1 MCTEGSYRKSESGQA
16 AVLMLLVLSA
26 LLLGAVGFA
35 VDLGNL
41 WFHRQAAQSASDAAC
56 QAGAMDML
64 VTSGGMQLQS
74 MGFTPGTGSN
84 CAASP
89 AATMCAYAKFNGY
102 GGAGPG
108 NNLNSAWNTVSW
120 SFPSAVSGVTAP
132 PASQTAAPYMQV
144 TVTENVPT
152 WFLPVFT
159 GSGYQ
164 QVSSSC
170 TCGLA
175 QVKEAAPMIVLHP
188 SMSGSF
194 YYSGGGKLTIV
205 GGPQRSLQVNST
217 STTAISWISSGII
230 NTSAGGP
237 NYTGSDVG
245 VVGGPAAGSGASTTG
260 FNGGTTGAWRSGGL
274 PVPDPY
280 AALAVPA
287 SIKSLTPIT
296 GTAGT
301 WVDYHQ
307 DGCPDHSGTHYPTT
321 DECIEFGPG
330 YYPNGITSLDGY
342 STAIFLPGIYYLNGS
357 LVAKS
362 SESLRNATP
371 CSPTCGPVSSQAGL
385 TSHQTD
391 GVMFYFLSGS
401 FSVSGCSGCV
411 NSSIDNV
418 SSTAI
423 TCDGNPPSA
432 LLGMPSTLPGNVLW
446 AQCTANGT
454 YWDGGG
460 DTSDSAGNPGS
471 RGILFFQDHGDLNQP
486 TFSGSGS
493 LSFAGSIYFH
503 SSSYSDLL
511 NISGGSSSG
520 TFIVGNIV
528 TDQVKLTGSGAINLA
543 LSPAPSVYMLKAA
556 TFR

>member
-1 MCTEGSYRKSESGQA
+1 
-16 AVLMLLVLSA
+16 
-26 LLLGAVGFA
+26 
-35 VDLGNL
+35 
-41 WFHRQAAQSASDAAC
+41 
-56 QAGAMDML
+56 
-64 VTSGGMQLQS
+64 
-74 MGFTPGTGSN
+74 
-84 CAASP
+84 
-89 AATMCAYAKFNGY
+89 
-102 GGAGPG
+102 
-108 NNLNSAWNTVSW
+108 
-120 SFPSAVSGVTAP
+120 
-132 PASQTAAPYMQV
+132 
-144 TVTENVPT
+144 
-152 WFLPVFT
+152 
-159 GSGYQ
+159 
-164 QVSSSC
+164 
-170 TCGLA
+170 
-175 QVKEAAPMIVLHP
+175 MIVLHP